1 MAIGFPAGITE
12 AYIINNAQQKLTAL
26 RDALVACEEFYQ
38 DSVAPYAITDY
49 EAAPI
54 SMDAASAQAI
64 FTAFA
69 DANAMYQIYNTG
81 QAPGTYP
88 QVTSPY
94 VYAASQRIV
103 IGPLS

>member
-12 AYIINNAQQKLTAL
+12 AYIVNNAQAKLAAL

-38 DSVAPYAITDY
+38 DTIAPYAVTDL

-54 SMDAASAQAI
+54 SMDATSAQAL
-64 FTAFA
+64 F
-69 DANAMYQIYNTG
+69 NAMTDAHNEYVNHVTG
-81 QAPGTYP
+81 LPASLPATGYK
-88 QVTSPY
+88 Y
-94 VYAASQRIV
+94 GASQNIV